1 VEGLTGTW
9 VGGRKVAAQ
18 GVRATKWVTFHG
30 LALNV
35 QPEMAHFDAIVPCGI
50 ADRQVSCVARELDA
64 AAAAEAASRA
74 GGGLPVRPLAGEAL
88 LRASRDALLTAF
100 ESVFDSPLL
109 ACEGS
114 AAEALDRVAAS
125 FPPP

>member
-1 VEGLTGTW
+1 M
-9 VGGRKVAAQ
+9 GGRKVAAQ

-50 ADRQVSCVARELDA
+50 TDRQVSCVARELDA
-64 AAAAEAASRA
+64 AAAAAKVASRA
-74 GGGLPVRPLAGEAL
+74 GGLLPARPLAGEAL

-109 ACEGS
+109 VCEGS
-114 AAEALDRVAAS
+114 AAEALDCVAAS